1 MVDGALIQV
10 DEEGNEILKTPMKEK
25 KTERT
30 CSVAERKMWDDLSTS
45 VFSVFETV
53 LDSDSVTKDFKDK
66 DGGLEVLTSTLNHLN
81 HALQDKSSISW
92 WTHLI
97 QVRKLLKLITKTHET
112 CIVPSLQSKTLSR
125 NSKLNIA
132 KRYKRLCEA
141 EKCVIKV
148 LCSVNR
154 LSCEKEENTNNM
166 NAVRHVLY
174 DRWTALLGSNS
185 RVIFISSLA
194 ENMTKSYGKVSMRN
208 RLKLFESVI
217 GGVSDLLE
225 RLIAMSSSSSKTSKS
240 SSNTTALPGVVKRSD
255 SIAERI
261 DIVQKCLL
269 ELIKI
274 TCDSLNEASALKHR
288 TNDLPTLFYVLVRVS
303 SEGCVVPTG
312 IFGEEDDV
320 LKTLLTSRVRT
331 QRGVELR
338 KSVLEIVSLAAVSVF
353 GKNKGEKILSRI
365 LNLNSKNQ
373 HVSGEDYSIEDLFK
387 MADASKKNSKNEKM
401 KPSELKMIRSLLMS
415 KCRSI
420 LSHFVE
426 RGSTERVCDVL
437 TGLLELDSGTT
448 DELNWI
454 VAGEM
459 TPPKRLLDY
468 GSEKNIS
475 SKRKIHL
482 LYLMPLLVKCVATD
496 LKKERLLAQACLEA
510 ALLEIGYR
518 RVGGSS
524 EL

>member
-1 MVDGALIQV
+1 
-10 DEEGNEILKTPMKEK
+10 
-25 KTERT
+25 
-30 CSVAERKMWDDLSTS
+30 MWDDLSTS
-45 VFSVFETV
+45 VWSVFETI

-81 HALQDKSSISW
+81 QALQDKFSISW

-97 QVRKLLKLITKTHET
+97 QVRKLSKLITKTHET

-125 NSKLNIA
+125 NSKLMIA
-132 KRYKRLCEA
+132 KRYKRLCAA
-141 EKCVIKV
+141 EKCVIEL

-185 RVIFISSLA
+185 RIIFISSLA
-194 ENMTKSYGKVSMRN
+194 ESMTKSYSKVSMRN

-225 RLIAMSSSSSKTSKS
+225 RLIAMSSSSKTSKS
-240 SSNTTALPGVVKRSD
+240 NSTAAPGVVKRSD

-274 TCDSLNEASALKHR
+274 TCESLNEASALKHR

-320 LKTLLTSRVRT
+320 LETLLTSRVRT

-353 GKNKGEKILSRI
+353 GKTKGEKILSRI
-365 LNLNSKNQ
+365 LSLNSKNQ
-373 HVSGEDYSIEDLFK
+373 NVSGEDYSIEDLFK
-387 MADASKKNSKNEKM
+387 MADASKSDRNKM

-448 DELNWI
+448 DDMNWI

-459 TPPKRLLDY
+459 TPPKRLFGDL
-468 GSEKNIS
+468 GNS
-475 SKRKIHL
+475 SSRKIHL
-482 LYLMPLLVKCVATD
+482 LYLMPLLVKCVSTD
-496 LKKERLLAQACLEA
+496 LKRERQLAQACLEA